1 MKAPLFWFNPPARP
15 GIWPRVLHPL
25 SILWRVLSDRRQKN
39 GKNLRVSVPVVCVGN
54 INVGGTGKTPTVI
67 KLMSIF
73 NKLGIV
79 AHVISKGYGGS
90 TNGPLRVD
98 EVIHTA
104 NDVGDEPLLLAAFG
118 QCWVAKDRAAGA
130 KAAIEAGAEVLILDD
145 GMQNPDL
152 IKDFTIMVVDAGV
165 GFGNERLLPAG
176 PLRQSVGDGVLAADM
191 VLSIGQHFAQQEF
204 ARRFKSTH
212 AVLQLTGV
220 LEPLQTGMLWHDI
233 RAFAF
238 AGIGRPKK
246 FFETLRGTG
255 ASVVMTRSFGDHEI
269 LSGKLLQRMEF
280 EAAKVGAQ
288 LVTTEKDAVRLP
300 NGWQQKVIT
309 FPVRLEIDD
318 EEALVAAML
327 EVVRPEK

>member
-1 MKAPLFWFNPPARP
+1 
-15 GIWPRVLHPL
+15 
-25 SILWRVLSDRRQKN
+25 
-39 GKNLRVSVPVVCVGN
+39 
-54 INVGGTGKTPTVI
+54 
-67 KLMSIF
+67 
-73 NKLGIV
+73 
-79 AHVISKGYGGS
+79 
-90 TNGPLRVD
+90 
-98 EVIHTA
+98 
-104 NDVGDEPLLLAAFG
+104 
-118 QCWVAKDRAAGA
+118 
-130 KAAIEAGAEVLILDD
+130 
-145 GMQNPDL
+145 
-152 IKDFTIMVVDAGV
+152 
-165 GFGNERLLPAG
+165 
-176 PLRQSVGDGVLAADM
+176 M

-318 EEALVAAML
+318 EEALIAAML
-327 EVVRPEK
+327 EVARPEK

>member
-1 MKAPLFWFNPPARP
+1 MKTPLFWFNPPAQP
-15 GIWPRVLHPL
+15 GIWPRLLHPL
-25 SILWRVLSDRRQKN
+25 SILWRVLSDRRQKK
-39 GKNLRVSVPVVCVGN
+39 GKHLRVSVPVICVGN

-67 KLMSIF
+67 KLISVL
-73 NKLGIV
+73 NELGIE
-79 AHVISKGYGGS
+79 AHVISRGYGGS
-90 TNGPLRVD
+90 AEGPLRVD
-98 EVIHTA
+98 ELNHTA
-104 NDVGDEPLLLAAFG
+104 SDVGDEPLLIAAFG
-118 QCWVAKDRAAGA
+118 PCWVSRDRSLGA
-130 KAAIEAGAEVLILDD
+130 EAAIATGAQVLILDD
-145 GMQNPDL
+145 GMQNSDL
-152 IKDFTIMVVDAGV
+152 IKDFTIMVVDTGV
-165 GFGNERLLPAG
+165 GFGNGRLLPAG

-318 EEALVAAML
+318 EEALIAAML